1 MAIRPRGIFLFY
13 IVIPMIEYWCYEGF
27 AMGVE
32 MTAGKELLLNLED
45 NEWPYTSVIVGIVS
59 FLFAFFSKLYA
70 DISLY
75 WRFMRIWLTLII
87 YLCQRMLEVQADTG

>member
-1 MAIRPRGIFLFY
+1 MDA
-13 IVIPMIEYWCYEGF
+13 E
-27 AMGVE
+27 
-32 MTAGKELLLNLED
+32 KELLLNLED

-59 FLFAFFSKLYA
+59 FLFAVLCKYYT

-87 YLCQRMLEVQADTG
+87 YLYQRMLEVQADTG